1 MASLGSNLGKI
12 TIQYPGLTSEFRCIT
27 KQRKK
32 DLILEKE
39 NCVDRLLLYDWHT
52 MLDAIIA
59 RSCELSLFHPSITPL
74 FPQGGNFKH
83 KF

>member
-12 TIQYPGLTSEFRCIT
+12 TIQYPGLTSEFHCIT

-52 MLDAIIA
+52 MLDAVIA
-59 RSCELSLFHPSITPL
+59 
-74 FPQGGNFKH
+74 
-83 KF
+83 